1 MVRVFDLEW
10 MVDELTPRTHRL
22 ALTPS
27 QTVADLLKITVA
39 QADALIRTKQ
49 RLIA

>member
-1 MVRVFDLEW
+1 MYSQQTLD
-10 MVDELTPRTHRL
+10 DELTLDLHRF

-39 QADALIRTKQ
+39 QADVLVKTKQ